1 MECFGTK
8 NKTIQEVVL
17 GKTNAGF
24 PIKKKTMAKKFL
36 RRILFA
42 ISIILFALSFAAA
55 VFYAYG
61 NLEAR
66 SFLEEQG
73 FTDIKIG
80 VCLAKDRCYPSQYFR
95 YRFEAT
101 YPNIN
106 EKVAGEVC
114 GGSTAEEWFSGCSP
128 PGHFAQMHKERK
140 EAVIKSVC
148 VAIFTQL
155 AVFLLLILARKE

>member
-1 MECFGTK
+1 MTK
-8 NKTIQEVVL
+8 KV
-17 GKTNAGF
+17 
-24 PIKKKTMAKKFL
+24 L

-42 ISIILFALSFAAA
+42 ISIILFALSFAAVA
-55 VFYAYG
+55 FYAYG

-66 SFLEEQG
+66 SFLAEQG

-80 VCLAKDRCYPSQYFR
+80 VYLAKDRCYPSQYFR

-101 YPNIN
+101 YPNSN

-114 GGSTAEEWFSGCSP
+114 GGGNVEEWFSGCSP
-128 PGHFAQMHKERK
+128 LGHFAQVHRERK
-140 EAVIKSVC
+140 EAVTRGVW